1 MSGCTLHRARF
12 GVSTGILATALST
25 LMIFAGTG
33 GALGAGTTWTV
44 QESPSAALSGGQLE
58 AVSCSSP
65 RACTAV
71 GKHLD
76 TSGITLTLAERWNG
90 SAWRQQPTPSIAAD
104 TTPSVAPE
112 LLGVSCPARRFCAAV
127 GSFQEPFEQV
137 SLAETWNG
145 FRWTREPFK
154 APADSD
160 GAGLTQVS
168 CTWSRFCEA
177 VGSYFDE
184 DNGQTTPLAAEWNG
198 TSWTAQPTPSLTTTA
213 GFTAV
218 SCTSPKSC
226 EAWGG
231 GNAGNPG
238 PEVAEYWNGTSWQL
252 QTVPS
257 DAAAVDS
264 VSCTSA
270 TFCEAVATGTAS
282 TPSVAYN
289 WNGSQWSAQ
298 TLPSSVG
305 SAGLNGVSCTSP
317 RFCETVGVANVDGNY
332 VGVTAVW
339 NGSGWTAQTSPDPAG
354 DAYVTLN
361 AVSCASAS
369 SCEAAGEDQVVVTAN
384 DPMAFAEAWNGS
396 SWALQHAA
404 APPGA
409 TDNYLTSVSC
419 PSASFCMAVG
429 NRQDSAGGEANLA
442 EIWNGTSWV
451 LSATPDLAG
460 QSGTTAYSQLSSVSC
475 VSASFCEAVGTGPNG
490 PDAALWNG
498 KSWTLQSRPGED
510 VEPEELS
517 CTTVDFCMAS
527 VGYGDIDIWNG
538 SSWSAGTSVTGFSYV
553 GSVSCLSASF
563 CEVVGEGPTGENAAA
578 WNGTSWTAQ
587 ATPGPA
593 SNSPNSVSCTSASSC
608 EAVGQTLGQ
617 NGYPVTFAEAWNG
630 STWTVQSA
638 AAPVTTMGSSLAAVS
653 CTSASSCTAVGQYQ
667 SSSVTNFGEYQ
678 TLAEVWNGT
687 SWTIA
692 TTPDPSSDG
701 QNLLNSVSC
710 GASQACTAA
719 GQYSDPGGVDA
730 TLIEAGD

>member
-1 MSGCTLHRARF
+1 MSGCTLHRARVR
-12 GVSTGILATALST
+12 VSTGILAAALGTS
-25 LMIFAGTG
+25 LALAGTG
-33 GALGAGTTWTV
+33 GALAAGTTWTV
-44 QESPSAALSGGQLE
+44 QQSPSAALPGGQLE

-65 RACTAV
+65 DACTAV
-71 GKHLD
+71 GTHLG

-90 SAWRQQPTPSIAAD
+90 SAWQQQPTPTLAAD
-104 TTPSVAPE
+104 TTSSVLPV
-112 LLGVSCPARRFCAAV
+112 LSGVSCPARHFCAAV
-127 GSFQEPFEQV
+127 GEYQQIFGSV
-137 SLAETWNG
+137 ILAESWNG
-145 FRWTREPFK
+145 FRWQREPLK
-154 APADSD
+154 APANSS
-160 GAGLTQVS
+160 GAELTQVS
-168 CTWSRFCEA
+168 CTWARFCEA
-177 VGSYFDE
+177 VGSYFSNSD
-184 DNGQTTPLAAEWNG
+184 GLTTPLAAEWSG
-198 TSWTAQPTPSLTTTA
+198 TSWTIQSTPSLTTTA
-213 GFTAV
+213 GFSAV

-238 PEVAEYWNGTSWQL
+238 PEVAEHWNGTSWQL

-257 DAAAVDS
+257 DAAIVNS

-270 TFCEAVATGTAS
+270 TFCEAVASATAS

-298 TLPSSVG
+298 TLPSSLG
-305 SAGLNGVSCTSP
+305 STGLNGVSCTSP
-317 RFCETVGVANVDGNY
+317 RFCEAVGVANVGNY

-339 NGSGWTAQTSPDPAG
+339 NGSGWTSQTSPDPAG

-361 AVSCASAS
+361 AVSCTSAS

-384 DPMAFAEAWNGS
+384 DPMAFAEAWNGT

-404 APPGA
+404 DPPGA
-409 TDNYLTSVSC
+409 TDNYLISVSC
-419 PSASFCMAVG
+419 PSAGFCMAVG

-442 EIWNGTSWV
+442 EIWNGTSWL
-451 LSATPDLAG
+451 LSAIPDLAG
-460 QSGTTAYSQLSSVSC
+460 QSGTTAYSQLGSVSC

-498 KSWTLQSRPGED
+498 KSWTLQSRPGPD

-517 CTTVDFCMAS
+517 CATVDFCMAS

-593 SNSPNSVSCTSASSC
+593 SNSPNSVSCTAASSC

-617 NGYPVTFAEAWNG
+617 NGYPVTFAETWNG
-630 STWTVQSA
+630 SAWTVQSVP
-638 AAPVTTMGSSLAAVS
+638 APVTTMGSSLASVS

-667 SSSVTNFGEYQ
+667 SSSVTNFGDDQ

-687 SWTIA
+687 AWTIA
-692 TTPDPSSDG
+692 TTPDQASTG
-701 QNLLNSVSC
+701 NLLNSVSC
-710 GASQACTAA
+710 GASQACTAV
-719 GQYSDPGGVDA
+719 GQYGDLGDVAA